1 MEVEPPEVTE
11 ESIREEAEEATCIRE
26 KGEES
31 MVAVGIIC
39 FIAGAVA
46 ATVGLV
52 AFGVHLA
59 NQNKQ

>member
-1 MEVEPPEVTE
+1 
-11 ESIREEAEEATCIRE
+11 
-26 KGEES
+26 

-39 FIAGAVA
+39 FIAGAVT
-46 ATVGLV
+46 ATAGLV

>member
-1 MEVEPPEVTE
+1 
-11 ESIREEAEEATCIRE
+11 
-26 KGEES
+26 

-46 ATVGLV
+46 TTVGLV

-59 NQNKQ
+59 NRNEGKENGK

>member
-1 MEVEPPEVTE
+1 
-11 ESIREEAEEATCIRE
+11 
-26 KGEES
+26 

-59 NQNKQ
+59 NQNEGRGNK

>member
-1 MEVEPPEVTE
+1 
-11 ESIREEAEEATCIRE
+11 
-26 KGEES
+26 

-59 NQNKQ
+59 N

>member
-1 MEVEPPEVTE
+1 
-11 ESIREEAEEATCIRE
+11 
-26 KGEES
+26 

-39 FIAGAVA
+39 FIAGVVT
-46 ATVGLV
+46 ATVDLV